1 MLSSSFWIQTFKES
15 FWGHWLTEKIMKQGF
30 KGPHTVRV
38 PLQKHILSKKSLC
51 KNVLKMSLNKWMTAV
66 LNKTTTNT
74 GKERIWFPNLLD
86 CNLYYVQFSTI
97 TTTTQND
104 KAHKIKQKNKKK
116 PHYESLRD
124 LWNTIKV
131 STYTLCEL
139 QKEKKKGGKT
149 LEKWWS

>member
-1 MLSSSFWIQTFKES
+1 
-15 FWGHWLTEKIMKQGF
+15 MKQGF
-30 KGPHTVRV
+30 EGPHTIRV
-38 PLQKHILSKKSLC
+38 PLQKTYSFKKKSLQKC
-51 KNVLKMSLNKWMTAV
+51 FENVTKQMDDYSSQQNNNKHWEGEN
-66 LNKTTTNT
+66 L
-74 GKERIWFPNLLD
+74 ISYLLD

-104 KAHKIKQKNKKK
+104 NAHKRKQKNKKK
-116 PHYESLRD
+116 EHYESLRD

-149 LEKWWS
+149 LET